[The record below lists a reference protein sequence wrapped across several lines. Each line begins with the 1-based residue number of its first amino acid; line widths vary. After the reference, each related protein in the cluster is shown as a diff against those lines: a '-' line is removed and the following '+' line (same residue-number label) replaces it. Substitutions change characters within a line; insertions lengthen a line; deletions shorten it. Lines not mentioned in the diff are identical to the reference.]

1 MVVVQREGDLHTVVD
16 AFRAGEERALTEIY
30 ARWSPLVYSLALHSL
45 RDVADAEQVTQRAF
59 TAAWNARHTFDPT
72 QVQLAT
78 WLIGITRDKIVDLH
92 EARSRQARRQT
103 QVVQQTRTPDETGP
117 ADLAEQLMLVD
128 EMSRLDAVPKQVLRL
143 AFDDHLTHS
152 QIAERTGLPV
162 ATVRSHIRRSLLELR
177 ERLEVQTHAH

>member
-1 MVVVQREGDLHTVVD
+1 MVVQREGNLHTVVD

-45 RDVADAEQVTQRAF
+45 REIADAEDVTQRTF
-59 TAAWNARHTFDPT
+59 TGAWNARQTFDPDG
-72 QVQLAT
+72 VPLAA
-78 WLIGITRDKIVDLH
+78 WLIGIARDNIVDVH
-92 EARSRQARRQT
+92 EARSRRARLQPP
-103 QVVQQTRTPDETGP
+103 VAQQSGPEETGP

-162 ATVRSHIRRSLLELR
+162 ATVRSHIRRSLLRLR